1 MTSISTWRSGF
12 PFPIFSGT
20 DNSFSGVGVDR
31 ADFVGTN
38 LGQAKL
44 DPGRSHAQ
52 LIQEYFNRAVFVA
65 NAVGTFGNTGRNI
78 LRGPGFFNTD
88 FGIVKNTKITERTSL
103 QFRAEFFNVFNNVN
117 FGQPDHSVADSTV
130 GQIFSAGSPRILQ
143 FALKLIF

>member
-1 MTSISTWRSGF
+1 MTGIASER
-12 PFPIFSGT
+12 
-20 DNSFSGVGVDR
+20 V
-31 ADFVGTN
+31 
-38 LGQAKL
+38 
-44 DPGRSHAQ
+44 
-52 LIQEYFNRAVFVA
+52 
-65 NAVGTFGNTGRNI
+65 TGIKSESLTAFIGIRT
-78 LRGPGFFNTD
+78 GFFNTD